1 MIRRIYSSMPNFKS
15 LSFRAGLNIL
25 LAEKSPGATE
35 RQTRNGA
42 GKTSLIEIV
51 HFLMGAEK
59 SALFKTE
66 TLKEFG
72 FGMDFDVQGA
82 NITVERSCSK
92 SSDISLQGE
101 LSKVDLSLSGQRLL
115 KSDVFD
121 VVVSNNYWKDFL
133 GQTLFGIDSLT
144 SDQKFGPKFRML
156 FSYFVRRQMSNAFV
170 VPTKQSDMQQ
180 VWDQQVAISFLLGL
194 DWTIP
199 RDWQLVREQERGLKE
214 LKKAAAEGTLSE
226 VIGTSAELRTQMIIA
241 EDKAQRL
248 RNQLNSFQ
256 ILPQYREIESE
267 ASRLSRQLGALS
279 DENTIDTALIEEL
292 EQSLRNEAV
301 PSYDDIARLYR
312 EAEIVLPEIVARRFI
327 EVQNFH
333 DSIIRNRRTYLEGEI
348 AGARQRISDRRK
360 NQERLSARQSE
371 LLQMLRSYGALDQ
384 YAQLQSEFARAES
397 EAESVRRRY
406 AAAEQLEGKKTELE
420 IERTQLLRRL
430 QQDYSEQRNVLQRAI
445 LAFEQISSALYEQA
459 GSLTIVDSL
468 NGPVFEITMP
478 SSKSKGISN
487 MQIFCFDMML
497 MRLCKERGIGPGF
510 LIHDSH
516 LFDGVDERQI
526 AKALEVGNRITQEIG
541 IQYIVTM
548 NSDTLPRDL
557 VREFELEEFIMP
569 VKLTDATTDGGIF
582 GVRFD

>member
-1 MIRRIYSSMPNFKS
+1 M
-15 LSFRAGLNIL
+15 
-25 LAEKSPGATE
+25 
-35 RQTRNGA
+35 
-42 GKTSLIEIV
+42 IEII
-51 HFLMGAEK
+51 HFLLGAEK
-59 SALFKTE
+59 SALFKAE
-66 TLKEFG
+66 ALKDFS
-72 FGMDFDVQGA
+72 FGMEFDIQGV
-82 NITVERSCSK
+82 NVIVERACLK
-92 SSDISLQGE
+92 SSDVTVRGEISRLN
-101 LSKVDLSLSGQRLL
+101 LSSSGQGFLTG
-115 KSDVFD
+115 DAFD
-121 VVVSNNYWKDFL
+121 AVISNNYWKEFL
-133 GQTLFGIDSLT
+133 GQSIFGVDSST
-144 SDQKFGPKFRML
+144 ADQKFGPKFRML

-248 RNQLNSFQ
+248 RAQLNSFQ
-256 ILPQYREIESE
+256 ILPQYREIEAE
-267 ASRLSRQLGALS
+267 ASQLSRQLGSLS

-292 EQSLRNEAV
+292 EQSLHTEAV
-301 PSYDDIARLYR
+301 PSYEDISRLYR
-312 EAEIVLPEIVARRFI
+312 EAEIALPDIVARRFN
-327 EVQNFH
+327 EVRDFH

-348 AGARQRISDRRK
+348 AKARQRIIDRRRT
-360 NQERLSARQSE
+360 QERLSTRQSE

-384 YAQLQSEFARAES
+384 YGQLQTEFARAES
-397 EAESVRRRY
+397 EAESIRRRH